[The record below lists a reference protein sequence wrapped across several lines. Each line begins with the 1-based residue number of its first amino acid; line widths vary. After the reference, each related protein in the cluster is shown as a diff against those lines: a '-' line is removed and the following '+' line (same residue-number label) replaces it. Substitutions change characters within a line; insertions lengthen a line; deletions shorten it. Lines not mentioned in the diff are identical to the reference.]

1 MRSTEEQ
8 QMMGDPLKVASNV
21 AGLLLENDR
30 VRVITGTLKPGD
42 KAAMHSHPD
51 HVVYTTKSG
60 KIKLTYPSGNTKD
73 IDMEEGRAMFMEA
86 QSHEVNNIG
95 DTTVAFVVIELK

>member
-60 KIKLTYPSGNTKD
+60 KIKLPSPGSSH
-73 IDMEEGRAMFMEA
+73 GRSSSQGRRDLPGRSQPE
-86 QSHEVNNIG
+86 
-95 DTTVAFVVIELK
+95 DRTLT